1 MGRLLCHFMRD
12 CFSEQWKIIHTFLFH
27 SDMWLKSE
35 TSSRTSSKHQA
46 SPWNLSNLLHLTQT
60 VLEVPEQ
67 NKRFPAP
74 QALNCALSICH
85 KPVTQVAQSNSI
97 PSNQSKSIFMKPLL
111 FANVSRTCSLFVVKT
126 DYCSRL
132 KSLKENESILIYQR
146 SV

>member
-1 MGRLLCHFMRD
+1 MGRLLCHLMRD
-12 CFSEQWKIIHTFLFH
+12 CFSEQWKIISYFPFSFWYVTKIWNFL
-27 SDMWLKSE
+27 L
-35 TSSRTSSKHQA
+35 RTKHQA

-85 KPVTQVAQSNSI
+85 KPVTQLVQSNSI

-111 FANVSRTCSLFVVKT
+111 FANVSRTCFLSVVKT

-132 KSLKENESILIYQR
+132 KSLKENESILVYQT